1 MTTHR
6 LSSGVLL
13 LLVAAFGLTG
23 CEPYMSL
30 TDRIP
35 TQTRQ
40 AITLLPE
47 APRYAGMV
55 DLETVMG
62 QANELTE
69 INLADSLRQADES
82 RLGTFLD
89 ATGMDPETD
98 LKAAYGALGDG
109 RSGFSAV
116 VFADLTPTQMD
127 RYLDQAP
134 DGAGQATTYRDVPVY
149 HLVAG
154 DRASGEGSESD
165 TLSLGFV
172 RSGTI
177 AAAVEAER
185 VEAMIDRH
193 KDETGGFRE
202 NESYMTLV
210 ERVGHG
216 STAWLVGRDVLQT
229 ALQDTATGD
238 TGARSAASEGAPA
251 VNGAGF
257 QQLLS
262 MWADRM
268 LGLSDASSALEG
280 SSGGKVERLKG
291 QIREQAVSVTL
302 TGETIEG
309 EAYLTMRDETSASN
323 VVDVS
328 KGAIAALR
336 LSEEVH
342 GLMEDLLDEVTI
354 ERDGPIVHVQFAV
367 GREHLQKT
375 MERTREER
383 AAHRSKS
390 SVRQAKGATRRLDRI
405 TRTVPALG
413 SLRVTMRACN
423 LCADRP
429 VSHTA
434 GRGHEHSSAGRG

>member
-1 MTTHR
+1 MFR
-6 LSSGVLL
+6 RPSSWVL
-13 LLVAAFGLTG
+13 LLVAAFGLAG

-30 TDRIP
+30 TDRVP
-35 TQTRQ
+35 AQTRQ
-40 AITLLPE
+40 ATALLPE

-62 QANELTE
+62 QVDELTE
-69 INLADSLRQADES
+69 INLADSLRRAEES

-98 LKAAYGALGDG
+98 LKAVYGALGDG

-127 RYLDQAP
+127 RYLDRAP
-134 DGAGQATTYRDVPVY
+134 EGAGQATTYRDVPVY

-154 DRASGEGSESD
+154 DRAPDDGAESD

-177 AAAVEAER
+177 AATMDAGR
-185 VEAMIDRH
+185 VKAMIDRH
-193 KDETGGFRE
+193 RDQTGSFRG
-202 NESYMTLV
+202 NEPYMTLV

-229 ALQDTATGD
+229 ALQDSAAGAP
-238 TGARSAASEGAPA
+238 GARSAASGDAPA
-251 VNGAGF
+251 VNGAEF

-262 MWADRM
+262 VWADRM
-268 LGLSDASSALEG
+268 LGLSDAPSALEG
-280 SSGGKVERLKG
+280 SAGGKVERLKSR
-291 QIREQAVSVTL
+291 IREQAVSITL
-302 TGETIEG
+302 TDEAIEG
-309 EAYLTMRDETSASN
+309 EAHLTMRNETSASN

-328 KGAIAALR
+328 KGALAALR
-336 LSEEVH
+336 LSEKDVD
-342 GLMEDLLDEVTI
+342 GLTGDLLDEVTI

-367 GREHLQKT
+367 GRDQLHET
-375 MERTREER
+375 MKRTRGAR

-390 SVRQAKGATRRLDRI
+390 SIRQGKGATRRLTGI

-413 SLRVTMRACN
+413 GLRVAMGACN
-423 LCADRP
+423 LCVDRP
-429 VSHTA
+429 VPYTA